1 MRIGIVNDLPMAVE
15 LLRRLVISN
24 MEHQVAWIATNGRE
38 AVEACR
44 RDLPDLVLM
53 DLTMPEMDGVEAT
66 RRIMAET
73 PCMILLVTASIEAN
87 VPGVYEA
94 MGHGALDAVD
104 IPSIGIDGKASSQ
117 SARLL
122 ANKIA
127 TMGKLVRDAP
137 STSNGRISNAARS
150 SSGHL
155 VAIGASAGGPAAVAT
170 VLSAFPSDFV
180 GAIVLVQH
188 LDAQFVPG
196 LANWLGQHTA
206 LPIRAAR
213 ERDVPQAGAVL
224 IASSADHLV
233 FKSAQHL
240 GYTSSPKDN
249 VYRPSVDVFFESA
262 AQWWPGLVIGVLLT
276 GMGRDGARGLR
287 QLRDKGHLTIAQDK
301 ETSAVYGMP
310 KAAAAI
316 DAAIDIL
323 PLGLIGS
330 RIIEACERSTWKG
343 TLV

>member
-1 MRIGIVNDLPMAVE
+1 MRIGIVNDMPMAVE
-15 LLRRLVISN
+15 VLRRLVVSN
-24 MEHQVAWIATNGRE
+24 TEHQLAWTATNGRE

-73 PCMILLVTASIEAN
+73 PCMILLVTASIAAN

-94 MGHGALDAVD
+94 MGYGALDAVD
-104 IPSIGIDGKASSQ
+104 IPSIGIDGKVSSQ

-122 ANKIA
+122 ASKIA
-127 TMGKLVRDAP
+127 TMGKLVGDAP
-137 STSNGRISNAARS
+137 SKSNSRMSDAAKLAPR
-150 SSGHL
+150 HL

-196 LANWLGQHTA
+196 LVNWLGQHTT

-213 ERDVPQAGAVL
+213 ERDSPQAGTVL
-224 IASSADHLV
+224 IASTTDHLV
-233 FKSAQHL
+233 FKSAQQL

-249 VYRPSVDVFFESA
+249 VYRPSVDVFFDSA

-276 GMGRDGARGLR
+276 GMGRDGAHGLR
-287 QLRDKGHLTIAQDK
+287 HLREKGHLTIAQDK
-301 ETSAVYGMP
+301 ATSAVYGMP

-316 DAAIDIL
+316 GAARDIL
-323 PLGLIGS
+323 PLALIGP
-330 RIIEACERSTWKG
+330 RVIEACDRSTWKG
-343 TLV
+343 TFA